1 MPLSKTIHLTIV
13 SLIIWNVFIENKY
26 NEIAFFKVVGYNPS
40 LLQIIWCYHRGHDVS
55 FDYYLQNLTLLF
67 DSLVAF
73 NVTDFFFTKFN
84 MHFTYSE

>member
-1 MPLSKTIHLTIV
+1 MPLSKTTHLTIV
-13 SLIIWNVFIENKY
+13 TLIIWNVFIENKY

-40 LLQIIWCYHRGHDVS
+40 LLQIIRCYHRGHGVS

-73 NVTDFFFTKFN
+73 KCHLFFCFFF
-84 MHFTYSE
+84 Y